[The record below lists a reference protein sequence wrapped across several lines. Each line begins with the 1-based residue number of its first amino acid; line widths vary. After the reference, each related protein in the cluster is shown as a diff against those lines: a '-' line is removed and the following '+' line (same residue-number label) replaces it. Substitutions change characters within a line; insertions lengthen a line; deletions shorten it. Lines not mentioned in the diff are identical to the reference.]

1 MQYSEEQVRR
11 AKSTDLVSF
20 LQSQGE
26 KLIKSGKEYRWMA
39 HDSVTVR
46 GNCWFRHS
54 RGTGGGP
61 IDFVMEF
68 YGLTFPEA
76 MKKLTGEEGE
86 ERREAKDAPKQGIP
100 APSPDFRLPRRNR
113 DENKILEYLTKYRGI
128 QEDLVKVFI
137 GNGDIYEDEK
147 HHNIV
152 FVGKDRLGIPRYA
165 HIRGTE
171 EEKFRGDVAGSL
183 KEYSFCYRGS
193 SDQLY
198 VFEAPIDLLSFIQL
212 FPKDWEQRSYLS
224 LGGTSDRALT
234 AFLSDSPNI
243 TSVFLCLDNCL

>member
-1 MQYSEEQVRR
+1 MQYSEEQVSR
-11 AKSTDLVSF
+11 AKSTDLVLF

-86 ERREAKDAPKQGIP
+86 ERREAKGCRGEAAGFTVEKGTGKAGGTEPG
-100 APSPDFRLPRRNR
+100 F
-113 DENKILEYLTKYRGI
+113 KYR
-128 QEDLVKVFI
+128 
-137 GNGDIYEDEK
+137 
-147 HHNIV
+147 
-152 FVGKDRLGIPRYA
+152 P
-165 HIRGTE
+165 
-171 EEKFRGDVAGSL
+171 
-183 KEYSFCYRGS
+183 YS
-193 SDQLY
+193 
-198 VFEAPIDLLSFIQL
+198 V
-212 FPKDWEQRSYLS
+212 
-224 LGGTSDRALT
+224 
-234 AFLSDSPNI
+234 
-243 TSVFLCLDNCL
+243 

>member
-26 KLIKSGKEYRWMA
+26 KLVKSGKEYRWMA
-39 HDSVTVR
+39 HDSLTVR

-86 ERREAKDAPKQGIP
+86 ERRVMPQNRASPPLRLISGFQGETGMKK
-100 APSPDFRLPRRNR
+100 R
-113 DENKILEYLTKYRGI
+113 YW
-128 QEDLVKVFI
+128 
-137 GNGDIYEDEK
+137 
-147 HHNIV
+147 NI
-152 FVGKDRLGIPRYA
+152 
-165 HIRGTE
+165 
-171 EEKFRGDVAGSL
+171 
-183 KEYSFCYRGS
+183 
-193 SDQLY
+193 
-198 VFEAPIDLLSFIQL
+198 
-212 FPKDWEQRSYLS
+212 
-224 LGGTSDRALT
+224 
-234 AFLSDSPNI
+234 
-243 TSVFLCLDNCL
+243 

>member
-1 MQYSEEQVRR
+1 MQYSEEQVGR
-11 AKSTDLVSF
+11 AKSTDLVLF

-86 ERREAKDAPKQGIP
+86 ERRETKDAPKQVMP
-100 APSPDFRLPRRNR
+100 VS
-113 DENKILEYLTKYRGI
+113 
-128 QEDLVKVFI
+128 
-137 GNGDIYEDEK
+137 
-147 HHNIV
+147 
-152 FVGKDRLGIPRYA
+152 
-165 HIRGTE
+165 
-171 EEKFRGDVAGSL
+171 
-183 KEYSFCYRGS
+183 
-193 SDQLY
+193 
-198 VFEAPIDLLSFIQL
+198 
-212 FPKDWEQRSYLS
+212 
-224 LGGTSDRALT
+224 
-234 AFLSDSPNI
+234 
-243 TSVFLCLDNCL
+243 

>member
-76 MKKLTGEEGE
+76 MKKLTGE
-86 ERREAKDAPKQGIP
+86 
-100 APSPDFRLPRRNR
+100 
-113 DENKILEYLTKYRGI
+113 
-128 QEDLVKVFI
+128 
-137 GNGDIYEDEK
+137 
-147 HHNIV
+147 
-152 FVGKDRLGIPRYA
+152 
-165 HIRGTE
+165 
-171 EEKFRGDVAGSL
+171 
-183 KEYSFCYRGS
+183 
-193 SDQLY
+193 
-198 VFEAPIDLLSFIQL
+198 
-212 FPKDWEQRSYLS
+212 
-224 LGGTSDRALT
+224 
-234 AFLSDSPNI
+234 
-243 TSVFLCLDNCL
+243 

>member
-1 MQYSEEQVRR
+1 MQYSEEQVSR
-11 AKSTDLVSF
+11 AKSTDLVLF

-86 ERREAKDAPKQGIP
+86 ERRVAKDAPKQGIP
-100 APSPDFRLPRRNR
+100 LRI
-113 DENKILEYLTKYRGI
+113 ILKFTSLLT
-128 QEDLVKVFI
+128 FI
-137 GNGDIYEDEK
+137 RI
-147 HHNIV
+147 
-152 FVGKDRLGIPRYA
+152 L
-165 HIRGTE
+165 
-171 EEKFRGDVAGSL
+171 
-183 KEYSFCYRGS
+183 
-193 SDQLY
+193 
-198 VFEAPIDLLSFIQL
+198 L
-212 FPKDWEQRSYLS
+212 FPCFQ
-224 LGGTSDRALT
+224 
-234 AFLSDSPNI
+234 FLPPFFAGI
-243 TSVFLCLDNCL
+243 

>member
-11 AKSTDLVSF
+11 AKSTDLVLF

-26 KLIKSGKEYRWMA
+26 KLVKSGKEYRWMA
-39 HDSVTVR
+39 HDSLTVR

-86 ERREAKDAPKQGIP
+86 ERREAKDALKQGIP

-113 DENKILEYLTKYRGI
+113 DENKILEYLTKTRGI

-137 GNGDIYEDEK
+137 GNGDIYED
-147 HHNIV
+147 
-152 FVGKDRLGIPRYA
+152 
-165 HIRGTE
+165 
-171 EEKFRGDVAGSL
+171 
-183 KEYSFCYRGS
+183 
-193 SDQLY
+193 
-198 VFEAPIDLLSFIQL
+198 
-212 FPKDWEQRSYLS
+212 
-224 LGGTSDRALT
+224 
-234 AFLSDSPNI
+234 
-243 TSVFLCLDNCL
+243 